1 MLSRISFWIVQ
12 NRLQNHEWQKIE
24 NFPIVETS
32 EEARVTPLEI
42 EKAAPISATIWRRR
56 TSLFPKLQVPGIYS
70 ALKLHPR
77 IHLHRPMRWQI
88 HHFVLPTREK

>member
-1 MLSRISFWIVQ
+1 M
-12 NRLQNHEWQKIE
+12 E

-32 EEARVTPLEI
+32 DEARVAPLEI

-56 TSLFPKLQVPGIYS
+56 TSLFPKLQVPGMYS
-70 ALKLHPR
+70 VLNLLPR

-88 HHFVLPTREK
+88 HQSVLPTREK

>member
-1 MLSRISFWIVQ
+1 MNPIAKTMSGK
-12 NRLQNHEWQKIE
+12 KIE
-24 NFPIVETS
+24 NFPIVETFA
-32 EEARVTPLEI
+32 EARLKPLEI

-77 IHLHRPMRWQI
+77 IHLHLPMRWQI
-88 HHFVLPTREK
+88 HQFALPKKGK